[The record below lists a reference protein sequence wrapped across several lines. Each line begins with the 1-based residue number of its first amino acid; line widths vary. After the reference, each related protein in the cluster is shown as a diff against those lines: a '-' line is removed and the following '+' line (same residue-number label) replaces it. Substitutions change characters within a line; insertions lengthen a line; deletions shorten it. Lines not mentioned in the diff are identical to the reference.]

1 MLSPSIATPKQE
13 YLCLMEWDR
22 WGGAIREGGSWR
34 WGCNQGEGPPVIGSW
49 GRCRG
54 INFYQRGLFFNPAH
68 RIKGV
73 FRAGGGFRTQWEV
86 GQVFFWGTKWL

>member
-1 MLSPSIATPKQE
+1 MLSPSIATPKLE

-22 WGGAIREGGSWR
+22 WGGAIREGAAG
-34 WGCNQGEGPPVIGSW
+34 GGAVIRGRVHRSSGAG

-86 GQVFFWGTKWL
+86 GQVFFLGTKWL